1 MRLLFQVEKRTRV
14 TNEGNKF
21 GPNLNCSFMNWF
33 VNLNQ
38 LPTRLY
44 SGQLQPD
51 QLTLLDS
58 ESIIDKKK

>member
-1 MRLLFQVEKRTRV
+1 MR
-14 TNEGNKF
+14 GNKF

-51 QLTLLDS
+51 QLTILDS
-58 ESIIDKKK
+58 ESIIDKKKNKIKNTRIILP